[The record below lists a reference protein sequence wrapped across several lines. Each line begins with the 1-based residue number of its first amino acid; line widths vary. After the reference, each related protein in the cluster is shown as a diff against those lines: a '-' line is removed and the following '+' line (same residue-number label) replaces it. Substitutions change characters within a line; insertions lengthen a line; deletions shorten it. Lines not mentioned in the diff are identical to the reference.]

1 MPYLHQYAGD
11 SSDVPSKRL
20 SPAGMISQEKQRRW
34 ERDNSENQKLAAEVF
49 NNAEKRKHERDMAGR
64 RLAIQGLKADA
75 SQFGTLMDA
84 FGDAGQGYLNSVA
97 DKRDYLDYLDR
108 RPSLDG
114 YSYGPYGNQPG
125 EDDRGDAV
133 FGYKK

>member
-34 ERDNSENQKLAAEVF
+34 ERDEIGNQELAAQVF
-49 NNAEKRKHERDMAGR
+49 NNAEGRKHKFDMAGR
-64 RLAIQGLKADA
+64 RLAIQGLEADA
-75 SQFGTLMDA
+75 RQFGTLMDA
-84 FGDAGQGYLNSVA
+84 FGDAGAGYLNSVV

-108 RPSLDG
+108 RPS
-114 YSYGPYGNQPG
+114 
-125 EDDRGDAV
+125 
-133 FGYKK
+133 